1 MTTLDPSRPTT
12 RVRPATP
19 DDAATILR
27 FIRDLATFERE
38 PDAVEATVDSL
49 REQLSS
55 EHPPFECLLANQADD
70 GPDGPG
76 RDVGMALFFPTFSTW
91 TGRPGIHLEDLW
103 VDPAA
108 RGTGAGLALVRALAR
123 LVRDRGGARLE
134 WAVLD
139 WNHSAMDFYD
149 GLGARAQDEWIP
161 YRLAESDLAAIADLA
176 HD

>member
-1 MTTLDPSRPTT
+1 MTTPDPSRPTT

-27 FIRDLATFERE
+27 FIRDLATYERE
-38 PDAVEATVDSL
+38 PDAVEATVASL
-49 REQLSS
+49 RDQLSS
-55 EHPPFECLLANQADD
+55 EHPPFECLVASQAD
-70 GPDGPG
+70 GPDGPVL
-76 RDVGMALFFPTFSTW
+76 DVAMALFFPTFSTW

-108 RGTGAGLALVRALAR
+108 RGTGAGLALVQALAR
-123 LVRDRGGARLE
+123 LVRERGGARLD

-139 WNHSAMDFYD
+139 WNQPAIDFYD
-149 GLGARAQDEWIP
+149 RLGARAQDDWIP
-161 YRLAESDLAAIADLA
+161 YRLAGSDLDAIADIA